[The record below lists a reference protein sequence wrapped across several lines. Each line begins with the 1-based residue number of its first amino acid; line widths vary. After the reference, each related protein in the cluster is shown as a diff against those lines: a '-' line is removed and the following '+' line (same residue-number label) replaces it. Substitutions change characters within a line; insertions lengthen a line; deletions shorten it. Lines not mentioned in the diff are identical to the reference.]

1 MTKLFEPYQLQTISL
16 KNRIVM
22 APMCMYSAQDD
33 GLVTPFH
40 HVHYA
45 TRAAG
50 QVGLI
55 VVEATSVAPEGRIS
69 NKDLGIWD
77 DTHIAGLTQLVDGMK
92 AYGAKTAIQLAHA
105 GRKATVEGEIFA
117 PSAIAY
123 SDAYKTPTEMTI
135 EDIEYVIEAFKQAA
149 IRASK
154 AGFDALE
161 IHGAHGYLISEF
173 LSPAT
178 NKRTDAYGGS
188 QENRYRLLRLVIDAI
203 RSVWD
208 GPLLVRVSAEDYAEA
223 GTTMEDFIVFSRW
236 MRSQSVDLVD
246 VSTGGVVQARINVF
260 PGYQVPHAER
270 IKQGAEMP
278 TGAVGLITTAI
289 QAEEILQNNRAD
301 LIFLGRVLLREPYW
315 PLRAAKELGEEV
327 TPPVQYIRGW

>member
-1 MTKLFEPYQLQTISL
+1 
-16 KNRIVM
+16 
-22 APMCMYSAQDD
+22 MYSAEDD

-40 HVHYA
+40 QVHYA

-55 VVEATSVAPEGRIS
+55 ILEATGVVPEGRIS

-77 DTHIAGLTQLVDGMK
+77 DAHIDGLRQLVEGMK
-92 AYGAKTAIQLAHA
+92 AYGAKTGIQLGHA

-117 PSAIAY
+117 PSAIAFS
-123 SDAYKTPTEMTI
+123 SDYQTPTAMSEENI
-135 EDIEYVIEAFKQAA
+135 QHVIEAFKLAA
-149 IRASK
+149 IRAAK
-154 AGFDALE
+154 AGFDVLE

-178 NKRTDAYGGS
+178 NKREDQYGGS
-188 QENRYRLLRLVIDAI
+188 QENRYRILRQIIDAI

-208 GPLLVRVSAEDYAEA
+208 GPLLVRVSAEDYAED
-223 GTTMEDFIVFSRW
+223 GTTMDDFIVFSRW
-236 MRSQSVDLVD
+236 MKSQGVDLVD
-246 VSTGGVVQARINVF
+246 VSTGGVVPATINVF
-260 PGYQVPHAER
+260 PGYQVSHAEA
-270 IKQGAEMP
+270 IKHGADIA

-301 LIFLGRVLLREPYW
+301 LIFLARVLLREPYW
-315 PLRAAKELGEEV
+315 PLHAAKELSEELQ
-327 TPPVQYIRGW
+327 PPVQYVRGW

>member
-1 MTKLFEPYQLQTISL
+1 MSKLFEPYQLQNISL

-22 APMCMYSAQDD
+22 APMCMYSAEDD

-40 HVHYA
+40 VVHYT

-50 QVGLI
+50 QVGMI
-55 VVEATSVAPEGRIS
+55 VLEATGVLPEGRIS

-77 DTHIAGLTQLVDGMK
+77 DAHIDGLKQVVEGIK
-92 AYGAKTAIQLAHA
+92 AYGAKAAIQLAHA

-117 PSAIAY
+117 PSAIAFN
-123 SDAYKTPTEMTI
+123 DAYKTPTEMTLT
-135 EDIEYVIEAFKQAA
+135 DIEKVIEAFKQAA
-149 IRASK
+149 VRADK
-154 AGFDALE
+154 AGFDVLE

-188 QENRYRLLRLVIDAI
+188 QENRYRLLRQVIDSI
-203 RSVWD
+203 RSVWE
-208 GPLLVRVSAEDYAEA
+208 GPLLVRVSAEDYAEN
-223 GTTMEDFIVFSRW
+223 GTTMDDFIVFSRW
-236 MRSQSVDLVD
+236 MKSQGVDLID
-246 VSTGGVVQARINVF
+246 VSTGGVVPASINVF
-260 PGYQVPHAER
+260 PGYQVPHAEA
-270 IKQGAEMP
+270 IKHGAGIP
-278 TGAVGLITTAI
+278 TSAVGLITTAI

-315 PLRAAKELGEEV
+315 PLHAAKSLGEEV
-327 TPPVQYIRGW
+327 TPPTPYVRGW

>member
-1 MTKLFEPYQLQTISL
+1 MTKLFKPYQLQNISL

-33 GLVTPFH
+33 GFVTPFH
-40 HVHYA
+40 VVHYA

-55 VVEATSVAPEGRIS
+55 VVEATGVVPEGRIS

-105 GRKATVEGEIFA
+105 GRKATVDGEIFA
-117 PSAIAY
+117 PSAVAF
-123 SDAYKTPTEMTI
+123 SDAYKTPTEMTL
-135 EDIEYVIEAFKQAA
+135 EDIQKVIEAFKQAA

-173 LSPAT
+173 LSPAV
-178 NKRTDAYGGS
+178 NKRTDNYGGS
-188 QENRYRLLRLVIDAI
+188 QENRYRLLRQVIDAV
-203 RSVWD
+203 RSVWN
-208 GPLLVRVSAEDYAEA
+208 GPLLIRVSAEDYAED

-236 MRSQSVDLVD
+236 MKSQGVDLVD
-246 VSTGGVVQARINVF
+246 VSTGGVVQADIHVF
-260 PGYQVPHAER
+260 PGYQVPHAES
-270 IKQGAEMP
+270 IKQGADMP
-278 TGAVGLITTAI
+278 TSAVGLITTAI

-315 PLRAAKELGEEV
+315 PLHAAKELGEEV

>member
-1 MTKLFEPYQLQTISL
+1 MSKLFEPYALQSISL

-33 GLVTPFH
+33 GMVTPFH
-40 HVHYA
+40 LVHYA

-55 VVEATSVAPEGRIS
+55 ILEATGVVPEGRIS

-77 DTHIAGLTQLVDGMK
+77 DAHIEGLSQLVEGMK
-92 AYGAKTAIQLAHA
+92 AYGAKTGIQLAHA
-105 GRKATVEGEIFA
+105 GRKATVDGEIFA
-117 PSAIAY
+117 PSAIAFS
-123 SDAYKTPTEMTI
+123 SDYKTPIEMTE
-135 EDIEYVIEAFKQAA
+135 EDILYVIEAFKQAA
-149 IRASK
+149 VRATK
-154 AGFDALE
+154 AGFDVLE

-178 NKRTDAYGGS
+178 NKRQDQYGGS
-188 QENRYRLLRLVIDAI
+188 QENRYRILRQVIDAI

-208 GPLLVRVSAEDYAEA
+208 GPLLVRVSAEDYAED

-236 MRSQSVDLVD
+236 MKSQGVDLVD
-246 VSTGGVVQARINVF
+246 VSTGGVVPAAIHVF
-260 PGYQVPHAER
+260 PGYQVSHAEA
-270 IKQGAEMP
+270 IKHGANIP
-278 TGAVGLITTAI
+278 TGAVGLITTAV

-301 LIFLGRVLLREPYW
+301 LIFLARVLLRDPYW
-315 PLRAAKELGEEV
+315 PLHAAKELGEEV
-327 TPPVQYIRGW
+327 QPPVQYVRGW

>member
-1 MTKLFEPYQLQTISL
+1 MTKLFKPYQLQNISL

-33 GLVTPFH
+33 GFVTPFH
-40 HVHYA
+40 VVHYA

-55 VVEATSVAPEGRIS
+55 VVEATGVVPEGRIS

-105 GRKATVEGEIFA
+105 GRKATVDGEIFA
-117 PSAIAY
+117 PSAVAF
-123 SDAYKTPTEMTI
+123 SDAYKTPTEMTL
-135 EDIEYVIEAFKQAA
+135 EDIQKVIEAFKQAA

-173 LSPAT
+173 LSPAV
-178 NKRTDAYGGS
+178 NKRTDNYGGS
-188 QENRYRLLRLVIDAI
+188 QENRYRLLRQVIDAV
-203 RSVWD
+203 RSVWN
-208 GPLLVRVSAEDYAEA
+208 GPLLVRVSAEDYAED

-236 MRSQSVDLVD
+236 MKSQGVDLVD
-246 VSTGGVVQARINVF
+246 VSTGGVVQADIHVF
-260 PGYQVPHAER
+260 PGYQVPHAES
-270 IKQGAEMP
+270 IKQGADMP
-278 TGAVGLITTAI
+278 TSTVGLITTAI

-315 PLRAAKELGEEV
+315 PLHAAKELGEEV

>member
-1 MTKLFEPYQLQTISL
+1 MSKLFEPYQLQSISL
-16 KNRIVM
+16 KNRVVM
-22 APMCMYSAQDD
+22 APMCMYSAEDD

-40 HVHYA
+40 QVHYA

-55 VVEATSVAPEGRIS
+55 ILEATGVVPEGRIS

-77 DTHIAGLTQLVDGMK
+77 DAHIDGLRQLVEGMK
-92 AYGAKTAIQLAHA
+92 AYGAKTGIQLGHA

-117 PSAIAY
+117 PSAIAFS
-123 SDAYKTPTEMTI
+123 SDYQTPTAMSEENI
-135 EDIEYVIEAFKQAA
+135 QHVIEAFKLAA
-149 IRASK
+149 IRAAK
-154 AGFDALE
+154 AGFDVLE

-178 NKRTDAYGGS
+178 NKREDQYGGS
-188 QENRYRLLRLVIDAI
+188 QENRYRILRQIIDAI

-208 GPLLVRVSAEDYAEA
+208 GPLLVRVSAEDYAED
-223 GTTMEDFIVFSRW
+223 GTTMDDFIVFSRW
-236 MRSQSVDLVD
+236 MKSQGVDLVD
-246 VSTGGVVQARINVF
+246 VSTGGVVPATINVF
-260 PGYQVPHAER
+260 PGYQVSHAEA
-270 IKQGAEMP
+270 IKHGADIA

-301 LIFLGRVLLREPYW
+301 LIFLARVLLREPYW
-315 PLRAAKELGEEV
+315 PLHAAKELSEELQ
-327 TPPVQYIRGW
+327 PPIQYVRGW

>member
-1 MTKLFEPYQLQTISL
+1 MTKLFDPYQLKNISL

-40 HVHYA
+40 VVHYA

-55 VVEATSVAPEGRIS
+55 VVEATSVVPEGRIS

-77 DTHIAGLTQLVDGMK
+77 DAHVEGLTQLVDGMK
-92 AYGAKTAIQLAHA
+92 AYGATTAIQLAHA
-105 GRKATVEGEIFA
+105 GRKASIEGEIFA
-117 PSAIAY
+117 PSAIAF

-135 EDIEYVIEAFKQAA
+135 EDIEKVIEAFKQAA

-173 LSPAT
+173 LSPAA
-178 NKRTDAYGGS
+178 NKRTDVYGGS
-188 QENRYRLLRLVIDAI
+188 QENRYRLLRQVIDAI

-208 GPLLVRVSAEDYAEA
+208 GPLLVRVSAEDYAED

-236 MRSQSVDLVD
+236 MKSQAVDLVD
-246 VSTGGVVQARINVF
+246 VSTGGVVQANIHVF
-260 PGYQVPHAER
+260 PGYQVPHAEM
-270 IKQGAEMP
+270 IKQGADIP
-278 TGAVGLITTAI
+278 TSAVGLITTVI

-315 PLRAAKELGEEV
+315 PLHAAKELGEEV

>member
-1 MTKLFEPYQLQTISL
+1 MSKLFEPYQLQSISL
-16 KNRIVM
+16 KNRVVM
-22 APMCMYSAQDD
+22 APMCMYSAEDD

-40 HVHYA
+40 QVHYA

-55 VVEATSVAPEGRIS
+55 ILEATGVVPEGRIS

-77 DTHIAGLTQLVDGMK
+77 DAHIDGLRQLVEGMK
-92 AYGAKTAIQLAHA
+92 AYGAKTGIQLGHA

-117 PSAIAY
+117 PSAIAFS
-123 SDAYKTPTEMTI
+123 SDYQTPTAMSEENI
-135 EDIEYVIEAFKQAA
+135 QHVIEAFKLAA
-149 IRASK
+149 IRAAK
-154 AGFDALE
+154 AGFDVLE

-178 NKRTDAYGGS
+178 NKREDQYGGS
-188 QENRYRLLRLVIDAI
+188 QENRYRILRQIIDAI

-208 GPLLVRVSAEDYAEA
+208 GPLLVRVSAEDYAED
-223 GTTMEDFIVFSRW
+223 GTTMDDFIVFSRW
-236 MRSQSVDLVD
+236 MKSQGVDLVD
-246 VSTGGVVQARINVF
+246 VSTGGVVPATINVF
-260 PGYQVPHAER
+260 PGYQVSHAEA
-270 IKQGAEMP
+270 IKHGADIA

-301 LIFLGRVLLREPYW
+301 LIFLARVLLREPYW
-315 PLRAAKELGEEV
+315 PLHAAKELSEELQ
-327 TPPVQYIRGW
+327 PPVQYVRGW

>member
-1 MTKLFEPYQLQTISL
+1 MSKLFEPYALQSISL

-33 GLVTPFH
+33 GMVTPFH
-40 HVHYA
+40 LVHYA

-55 VVEATSVAPEGRIS
+55 ILEATGVVPEGRIS

-77 DTHIAGLTQLVDGMK
+77 DAHIEGLSQLVEGMK
-92 AYGAKTAIQLAHA
+92 AYGAKTGIQLAHA
-105 GRKATVEGEIFA
+105 GRKATVDGEIFA
-117 PSAIAY
+117 PSAIAFS
-123 SDAYKTPTEMTI
+123 SDYKTPIEMTE
-135 EDIEYVIEAFKQAA
+135 EDILYVIEAFKQAA
-149 IRASK
+149 VRATK
-154 AGFDALE
+154 AGFDVLE

-178 NKRTDAYGGS
+178 NKRQDQYGGS
-188 QENRYRLLRLVIDAI
+188 QENRYRILRQVIDAI

-208 GPLLVRVSAEDYAEA
+208 GPLLVRVSAEDYAED

-236 MRSQSVDLVD
+236 MKSQGVDLVD
-246 VSTGGVVQARINVF
+246 VSTGGVVPAAIHVF
-260 PGYQVPHAER
+260 PGYQVSHAEA
-270 IKQGAEMP
+270 IKHGANIP
-278 TGAVGLITTAI
+278 TGAVGLITTAV

-301 LIFLGRVLLREPYW
+301 LIFLARVLLRDPYW
-315 PLRAAKELGEEV
+315 SLHAAKELGEEV
-327 TPPVQYIRGW
+327 QPPVQYVRGW

>member
-1 MTKLFEPYQLQTISL
+1 
-16 KNRIVM
+16 M
-22 APMCMYSAQDD
+22 APMCMYSAEDD
-33 GLVTPFH
+33 GMVTPFH
-40 HVHYA
+40 VVHYA

-55 VVEATSVAPEGRIS
+55 ILEATGVLPEGRIS

-77 DTHIAGLTQLVDGMK
+77 DVHIEGLKQVVDGMK

-105 GRKATVEGEIFA
+105 GRKATVEGEIYA
-117 PSAIAY
+117 PSAIAFN
-123 SDAYKTPTEMTI
+123 DAYKTPTEMTLN
-135 EDIEYVIEAFKQAA
+135 DIEKVIEAFKQAA
-149 IRASK
+149 IRAEK

-188 QENRYRLLRLVIDAI
+188 QENRYRLLRQVIDAV

-208 GPLLVRVSAEDYAEA
+208 GPLLVRVSAEDYAEN
-223 GTTMEDFIVFSRW
+223 GTTMDDFIVFSRW
-236 MRSQSVDLVD
+236 MKSQGVDLID
-246 VSTGGVVQARINVF
+246 VSTGGVVQANINVF
-260 PGYQVPHAER
+260 PGYQVPHAEA
-270 IKQGAEMP
+270 IKHGAGIP
-278 TGAVGLITTAI
+278 TSAVGLITTAI

-315 PLRAAKELGEEV
+315 PLHAAKELGEEV
-327 TPPVQYIRGW
+327 TPPTPYVRGW

>member
-1 MTKLFEPYQLQTISL
+1 MTKLFDQYQLKNISL

-40 HVHYA
+40 VVHYA

-55 VVEATSVAPEGRIS
+55 VVEATSVVPEGRIS

-77 DTHIAGLTQLVDGMK
+77 DAHVEGLTQLVDGMK
-92 AYGAKTAIQLAHA
+92 AYGATTAIQLAHA
-105 GRKATVEGEIFA
+105 GRKASIEGEIFA
-117 PSAIAY
+117 PSAIAF

-135 EDIEYVIEAFKQAA
+135 EDIEKVIEAFKLAA

-173 LSPAT
+173 LSPAA
-178 NKRTDAYGGS
+178 NKRTDVYGGS
-188 QENRYRLLRLVIDAI
+188 QENRYRLLRQVIDAI

-208 GPLLVRVSAEDYAEA
+208 GPLLVRVSAEDYAED

-236 MRSQSVDLVD
+236 MKSQAVDLVD
-246 VSTGGVVQARINVF
+246 VSTGGVVQANIHVF
-260 PGYQVPHAER
+260 PGYQVPHAEM
-270 IKQGAEMP
+270 IKQGADIP
-278 TGAVGLITTAI
+278 TSAVGLITTVI

-315 PLRAAKELGEEV
+315 PLHAAKELGEEV

>member
-1 MTKLFEPYQLQTISL
+1 MTKLFQPYQLQTISL

-22 APMCMYSAQDD
+22 APMCMYSAKDD

-40 HVHYA
+40 YVHYA

-55 VVEATSVAPEGRIS
+55 LLEATAVVPEGRIS
-69 NKDLGIWD
+69 SNDLGIWD
-77 DTHIAGLTQLVDGMK
+77 DAHIEGLQQLVSAMH
-92 AYGAKTAIQLAHA
+92 AYGAKTGIQLAHA

-117 PSAIAY
+117 PSAIAF
-123 SDAYKTPTEMTI
+123 SDAYQTPSEMTLA
-135 EDIEYVIEAFKQAA
+135 DIDYVIEAFKKAA
-149 IRASK
+149 VRAQQ
-154 AGFDALE
+154 AGFDVLE

-178 NKRTDAYGGS
+178 NKRSDQYGGS
-188 QENRYRLLRLVIDAI
+188 QENRYRLLRQIIDAI

-208 GPLLVRVSAEDYAEA
+208 GPLLVRVSAEDYAQD

-236 MRSQSVDLVD
+236 MKLQGVDLVD
-246 VSTGGVVQARINVF
+246 VSTGGVVQAAIQAF
-260 PGYQVPHAER
+260 PGYQVPHAEA
-270 IKQGAEMP
+270 IKLGANIP
-278 TGAVGLITTAI
+278 TGAVGLITIA
-289 QAEEILQNNRAD
+289 QHAEEILQNNRAD

-315 PLRAAKELGEEV
+315 PLHAAKELGAQIE
-327 TPPVQYIRGW
+327 PPVQYVRGW

>member
-1 MTKLFEPYQLQTISL
+1 MSKLFEPYALQSISL

-33 GLVTPFH
+33 GMVTPFH
-40 HVHYA
+40 LVHYA

-55 VVEATSVAPEGRIS
+55 ILEATGVVPEGRIS

-77 DTHIAGLTQLVDGMK
+77 DAHIEGLSQLVEGMK
-92 AYGAKTAIQLAHA
+92 AYGAKTGIQLAHA
-105 GRKATVEGEIFA
+105 GRKATVDGEIFA
-117 PSAIAY
+117 PSAIAFS
-123 SDAYKTPTEMTI
+123 SDYKTPIEMTE
-135 EDIEYVIEAFKQAA
+135 EDILYVIEAFKQAA
-149 IRASK
+149 VRATK
-154 AGFDALE
+154 AGFDVLE

-178 NKRTDAYGGS
+178 NKRQDQYGGS
-188 QENRYRLLRLVIDAI
+188 QENRYRFLRQVIDAI

-208 GPLLVRVSAEDYAEA
+208 GPLLVRVSAEDYAED

-236 MRSQSVDLVD
+236 MKSQGVDLVD
-246 VSTGGVVQARINVF
+246 VSTGGVVPAAIHVF
-260 PGYQVPHAER
+260 PGYQVSHAEA
-270 IKQGAEMP
+270 IKHGANIP
-278 TGAVGLITTAI
+278 TGAVGLITTAV

-301 LIFLGRVLLREPYW
+301 LIFLARVLLRDPYW
-315 PLRAAKELGEEV
+315 PLHAAKELGEEV
-327 TPPVQYIRGW
+327 QPPVQYVRGW

>member
-1 MTKLFEPYQLQTISL
+1 MSKLFEPYQLQTISL
-16 KNRIVM
+16 KNRIAM
-22 APMCMYSAQDD
+22 APMCMYSAEDD
-33 GLVTPFH
+33 GMVTPFH
-40 HVHYA
+40 VVHYA

-55 VVEATSVAPEGRIS
+55 ILEATGVLPEGRIS

-77 DTHIAGLTQLVDGMK
+77 DVHIEGLKQVVDGMK

-105 GRKATVEGEIFA
+105 GRKATVEGEIYA
-117 PSAIAY
+117 PSAIAFN
-123 SDAYKTPTEMTI
+123 DAYKTPTEMTLN
-135 EDIEYVIEAFKQAA
+135 DIEKVIEAFKQAA
-149 IRASK
+149 IRAEK

-188 QENRYRLLRLVIDAI
+188 QENRYRLLRQVIDAV

-208 GPLLVRVSAEDYAEA
+208 GPLLVRVSAEDYAEN
-223 GTTMEDFIVFSRW
+223 GTTMDDFIVFSRW
-236 MRSQSVDLVD
+236 MKSQGVDLID
-246 VSTGGVVQARINVF
+246 VSTGGVVQANINVF
-260 PGYQVPHAER
+260 PGYQVPHAEA
-270 IKQGAEMP
+270 IKHGAGIP
-278 TGAVGLITTAI
+278 TSAVGLITTAI

-315 PLRAAKELGEEV
+315 PLHAAKELGEEV
-327 TPPVQYIRGW
+327 TPPTPYVRGW

>member
-1 MTKLFEPYQLQTISL
+1 
-16 KNRIVM
+16 M

-33 GLVTPFH
+33 GFVTPFH
-40 HVHYA
+40 VVHYA

-55 VVEATSVAPEGRIS
+55 VVEATGVVPEGRIS

-105 GRKATVEGEIFA
+105 GRKATVDGEIFA
-117 PSAIAY
+117 PSAVAF
-123 SDAYKTPTEMTI
+123 SDAYKTPTEMTL
-135 EDIEYVIEAFKQAA
+135 EDIQKVIEAFKQAA

-173 LSPAT
+173 LSPAV
-178 NKRTDAYGGS
+178 NKRTDNYGGS
-188 QENRYRLLRLVIDAI
+188 QENRYRLLRQVIDAV
-203 RSVWD
+203 RSVWN
-208 GPLLVRVSAEDYAEA
+208 GPLLIRVSAEDYAED

-236 MRSQSVDLVD
+236 MKSQGVDLVD
-246 VSTGGVVQARINVF
+246 VSTGGVVQADIHVF
-260 PGYQVPHAER
+260 PGYQVPHAES
-270 IKQGAEMP
+270 IKQGADMP
-278 TGAVGLITTAI
+278 TSAVGLITTAI

-315 PLRAAKELGEEV
+315 PLHAAKELGEEV